1 MGLRREHRM
10 IEFIKTN
17 AFPCVIIALYI
28 CAAVHDGARLE
39 LAKALYWLA
48 AAVVNAAVLMM

>member
-1 MGLRREHRM
+1 M

-28 CAAVHDGARLE
+28 CAAIHDGARLE
-39 LAKALYWLA
+39 LVRALYWLPPPIIKKA
-48 AAVVNAAVLMM
+48 GLMM

>member
-1 MGLRREHRM
+1 M

-28 CAAVHDGARLE
+28 CAAVHDGVRLE
-39 LAKALYWLA
+39 LVRALYWLA
-48 AAVVNAAVLMM
+48 AAGVNAAVLMM

>member
-1 MGLRREHRM
+1 M
-10 IEFIKTN
+10 IDLVKTN

-28 CAAVHDGARLE
+28 CAAIHDAARLE
-39 LAKALYWLA
+39 LVRALYWLA

>member
-1 MGLRREHRM
+1 M
-10 IEFIKTN
+10 IEIVKTN

-28 CAAVHDGARLE
+28 CAAIHDGARLD

>member
-1 MGLRREHRM
+1 M
-10 IEFIKTN
+10 IEFWTEN

-28 CAAVHDGARLE
+28 CAAIHDGARLE
-39 LAKALYWLA
+39 LVRALYWLA

>member
-1 MGLRREHRM
+1 M

-17 AFPCVIIALYI
+17 AFPCAIIALYI

-39 LAKALYWLA
+39 LEKALYWLS

>member
-1 MGLRREHRM
+1 M

-17 AFPCVIIALYI
+17 AFPCTIIALYI
-28 CAAVHDGARLE
+28 CAAVHDGVRLE

>member
-1 MGLRREHRM
+1 M

-28 CAAVHDGARLE
+28 CAAIHDGARLE
-39 LAKALYWLA
+39 LARALYWLA
-48 AAVVNAAVLMM
+48 AAVINAAVLMM

>member
-1 MGLRREHRM
+1 M

-28 CAAVHDGARLE
+28 CAAIHDGARLE
-39 LAKALYWLA
+39 LVRALYWLA
-48 AAVVNAAVLMM
+48 ACCCNAVEVN

>member
-1 MGLRREHRM
+1 M
-10 IEFIKTN
+10 IDLVKTN

-28 CAAVHDGARLE
+28 CAAIHDGARLE
-39 LAKALYWLA
+39 LVRALYWLA

>member
-1 MGLRREHRM
+1 M

-28 CAAVHDGARLE
+28 CAAIRDGARIE
-39 LAKALYWLA
+39 LVRALYWLA
-48 AAVVNAAVLMM
+48 AAVINAAVLMM

>member
-1 MGLRREHRM
+1 M
-10 IEFIKTN
+10 IEFAKMN
-17 AFPCVIIALYI
+17 AFPFTIIALYI
-28 CAAVHDGARLE
+28 CAAVHDGARLY

>member
-1 MGLRREHRM
+1 M
-10 IEFIKTN
+10 IDLVKTN

-28 CAAVHDGARLE
+28 CAAIHDGTRLE
-39 LAKALYWLA
+39 LERALYWLA